1 MAEASRGRVTITLGR
16 TGQVVKRA
24 GPASGVDLSDSH
36 PVSGSKRSVRDR
48 LGGNADSSSLHGSQL
63 NNKRYVLKNFT
74 VVFSAFL
81 SLALLCWCLRNAV
94 HIGKDDL
101 RFKLMQKNVF
111 RRAQSDENRKDM
123 DLREKLS
130 RMGQPYETH
139 QTSESRERIPE
150 PREQVLESRETS
162 ILGRIP
168 STRSVDDLPRV
179 TTSRSSYSP
188 WTLDHLRQRFPDR
201 VMGSSRGLSP
211 PRNAE
216 EFQRRQVNRT
226 YDDVRPVSYM
236 GKDVI
241 DAPGVSTTSF
251 VTKSRLPTT
260 SAKPMPPGPQIPSP
274 IPPSSI
280 VQKNSYSLLVAIGVD
295 HVVAFGYEQVAVEGA
310 EQQTVEGLLH
320 SLGLG
325 KYTITFKA
333 EEVDMTA
340 LKQMG
345 ENDLKELGIP
355 MRSLLMIAL
364 TLKRLQYPGAYH
376 VTDEKIYNLSANNK
390 FRGFSKMG
398 CDQGVF

>member
-1 MAEASRGRVTITLGR
+1 
-16 TGQVVKRA
+16 VVKRA

-81 SLALLCWCLRNAV
+81 SLALLCWCLRNGYLSNVLYILVEYNDAAVIISDAARIFTLAV

-130 RMGQPYETH
+130 RMGEPYETH

-150 PREQVLESRETS
+150 RREQVLDSRETS

-280 VQKNSYSLLVAIGVD
+280 
-295 HVVAFGYEQVAVEGA
+295 GA

-355 MRSLLMIAL
+355 MRSLLMIVL

>member
-63 NNKRYVLKNFT
+63 NNKRQRRDGYT
-74 VVFSAFL
+74 T
-81 SLALLCWCLRNAV
+81 SLNDNGLNAV

-280 VQKNSYSLLVAIGVD
+280 VQKNSYS
-295 HVVAFGYEQVAVEGA
+295 GA

-355 MRSLLMIAL
+355 MGPRKKILLALLPRS
-364 TLKRLQYPGAYH
+364 KRQP
-376 VTDEKIYNLSANNK
+376 
-390 FRGFSKMG
+390 
-398 CDQGVF
+398 

>member
-63 NNKRYVLKNFT
+63 NNKRQRGDGYTTSLNDNGLNG
-74 VVFSAFL
+74 SELLPL
-81 SLALLCWCLRNAV
+81 SV

-226 YDDVRPVSYM
+226 YDVRPVSYM

-241 DAPGVSTTSF
+241 DAPGLAMGSTLYLSVCYPNCRLET
-251 VTKSRLPTT
+251 VTLPF
-260 SAKPMPPGPQIPSP
+260 
-274 IPPSSI
+274 
-280 VQKNSYSLLVAIGVD
+280 LAIGVD
-295 HVVAFGYEQVAVEGA
+295 HVIAFGYEQVAVEGA

-355 MRSLLMIAL
+355 MRSLLMIVL

>member
-48 LGGNADSSSLHGSQL
+48 QRGDGYTTSLNGNGL
-63 NNKRYVLKNFT
+63 
-74 VVFSAFL
+74 
-81 SLALLCWCLRNAV
+81 NAV

-150 PREQVLESRETS
+150 PRERVLESRETS

-188 WTLDHLRQRFPDR
+188 WTLDHLRQRSPDR

-216 EFQRRQVNRT
+216 EFQRRHVNRT

-241 DAPGVSTTSF
+241 DASVVSTTSF

-260 SAKPMPPGPQIPSP
+260 SAKPMPPGRQIPSP

-280 VQKNSYSLLVAIGVD
+280 VQKNSYS
-295 HVVAFGYEQVAVEGA
+295 GA

-333 EEVDMTA
+333 EEVKKRCSEMLWKTNQLRTKMHFHLICYFFILDSGR
-340 LKQMG
+340 G
-345 ENDLKELGIP
+345 EAKINLYVLWPKTGNPVI
-355 MRSLLMIAL
+355 RS
-364 TLKRLQYPGAYH
+364 RDFQHGAY
-376 VTDEKIYNLSANNK
+376 K
-390 FRGFSKMG
+390 FKLRMRNEVYQLKDLHLIM
-398 CDQGVF
+398 

>member
-63 NNKRYVLKNFT
+63 NNKRQRRDGYT
-74 VVFSAFL
+74 T
-81 SLALLCWCLRNAV
+81 SLNDNGLNAV

-168 STRSVDDLPRV
+168 SSRSVDDLPRV

-280 VQKNSYSLLVAIGVD
+280 VQKNSYSVCAICHLHFMLPVNCATNKFYIFFFFTIFSCEHLLLMLISSVC
-295 HVVAFGYEQVAVEGA
+295 
-310 EQQTVEGLLH
+310 
-320 SLGLG
+320 
-325 KYTITFKA
+325 
-333 EEVDMTA
+333 
-340 LKQMG
+340 
-345 ENDLKELGIP
+345 
-355 MRSLLMIAL
+355 SLL
-364 TLKRLQYPGAYH
+364 
-376 VTDEKIYNLSANNK
+376 
-390 FRGFSKMG
+390 
-398 CDQGVF
+398 

>member
-1 MAEASRGRVTITLGR
+1 
-16 TGQVVKRA
+16 
-24 GPASGVDLSDSH
+24 PASGVDLSDSH

-48 LGGNADSSSLHGSQL
+48 LGGNADSTSLHGSQL
-63 NNKRYVLKNFT
+63 NNKRQRGDGYT
-74 VVFSAFL
+74 T
-81 SLALLCWCLRNAV
+81 SLNDNGLNGSELLPLY
-94 HIGKDDL
+94 DL
-101 RFKLMQKNVF
+101 RFKLIQKNVF

-139 QTSESRERIPE
+139 QTSDSRERIPE

-241 DAPGVSTTSF
+241 DAPG
-251 VTKSRLPTT
+251 
-260 SAKPMPPGPQIPSP
+260 
-274 IPPSSI
+274 
-280 VQKNSYSLLVAIGVD
+280 
-295 HVVAFGYEQVAVEGA
+295 
-310 EQQTVEGLLH
+310 
-320 SLGLG
+320 
-325 KYTITFKA
+325 
-333 EEVDMTA
+333 
-340 LKQMG
+340 
-345 ENDLKELGIP
+345 
-355 MRSLLMIAL
+355 
-364 TLKRLQYPGAYH
+364 
-376 VTDEKIYNLSANNK
+376 
-390 FRGFSKMG
+390 
-398 CDQGVF
+398 

>member
-130 RMGQPYETH
+130 RMGQPYEIH

-280 VQKNSYSLLVAIGVD
+280 
-295 HVVAFGYEQVAVEGA
+295 GA

-355 MRSLLMIAL
+355 MRSLLMIVL
-364 TLKRLQYPGAYH
+364 TLKLLQYPGAYH

>member
-130 RMGQPYETH
+130 RMGQPYEIH

-241 DAPGVSTTSF
+241 DAPGV
-251 VTKSRLPTT
+251 
-260 SAKPMPPGPQIPSP
+260 
-274 IPPSSI
+274 
-280 VQKNSYSLLVAIGVD
+280 
-295 HVVAFGYEQVAVEGA
+295 
-310 EQQTVEGLLH
+310 
-320 SLGLG
+320 
-325 KYTITFKA
+325 
-333 EEVDMTA
+333 DMTA

-355 MRSLLMIAL
+355 MRSLLMIVV

-398 CDQGVF
+398 CDQGGPRKKILLALLPSSKRQP